1 MRIAQ
6 LTDCYLPVLNGVT
19 NFVRAHKAQLE
30 RLGHQSPVMTTGHLD
45 YPDAE
50 PDVLR
55 SPGLALGHTGYHAAP
70 GYSRQAQVR
79 LATLDLLH
87 AHHPFIAGQL
97 ALRYGR
103 RFGLPVV
110 YTNHTR
116 LDLYAD
122 ALIPRPLS
130 KLAQWLLRRY
140 MPRFAARCDRVIAP
154 SAGLAQV
161 MREQW
166 GVRSP
171 IVVIPNGID
180 VARFRRPVTLR
191 RLELGVPSEGPLTV
205 YTGRLGAEKNLG
217 FLLRAFARCAD
228 AIPAPHLL
236 LVGDGPQA
244 TALRGLT
251 GELGLSDC
259 VTFAGAVPYER
270 VPDYLAVA
278 DLFVSASV
286 SEVHPLSLI
295 EALAAG
301 LPALGIVS
309 PGVADTI
316 QDDVNGLLT
325 PHDLDAFAGAW
336 RRLLS
341 DADLRAG
348 LAEGARRTGERYS
361 IESTTAQI
369 VRHYEKVKGE
379 ALANLPAKASL
390 VSGNK
395 G

>member
-30 RLGHQSPVMTTGHLD
+30 RLGHQSPVVTTGHLD

-50 PDVLR
+50 PDVFR

-70 GYSRQAQVR
+70 GYNRHAQAL
-79 LATLDLLH
+79 LATMDLLH
-87 AHHPFIAGQL
+87 AHHPFIAGRL

-103 RFGLPVV
+103 RFDLPVV

-116 LDLYAD
+116 LDLYAEV
-122 ALIPRPLS
+122 LVPHPLK

-140 MPRFAARCDRVIAP
+140 IPRFATRCALFIAP
-154 SAGLAQV
+154 SSGLAQV

-166 GVRSP
+166 GVHSP

-180 VARFRRPVTLR
+180 VARFRRPATLSR
-191 RLELGVPSEGPLTV
+191 TAIGLPPEGPLTI
-205 YTGRLGAEKNLG
+205 YTGRLGAEKNLD
-217 FLLRAFARCAD
+217 FLLRAFARCAN
-228 AIPAPHLL
+228 AVPAAHLL

-244 TALRGLT
+244 AALHRLA
-251 GELGLSDC
+251 GELGLGER
-259 VTFAGAVPYER
+259 VTFAGAVPYEC

-278 DLFVSASV
+278 DVFVSASV
-286 SEVHPLSLI
+286 SEVHPLALI

-316 QDDVNGLLT
+316 QDGVDGLLT
-325 PHDLDAFAGAW
+325 CHNLDAFAGAW
-336 RRLLS
+336 QHLLA
-341 DADLRAG
+341 DADLRAR
-348 LAEGARRTGERYS
+348 LSAGARRSGERFS
-361 IESTTAQI
+361 IEHTTAQI
-369 VRHYEKVKGE
+369 VAHYEKVTHLHARNG
-379 ALANLPAKASL
+379 
-390 VSGNK
+390 VV
-395 G
+395 